1 MSDFILS
8 GLEKKEFPKT
18 TTSLT
23 KDNLFDSYF
32 EGTENISHKPKF
44 LEELKNNDKVIG
56 RKYSNKNNE
65 IKNVE
70 IFKNPK
76 FELMGISP
84 NITFI
89 YSYNQKIKN
98 GYDENKFIGF
108 RYYKKRPKWIWFKLF
123 HINQ

>member
-44 LEELKNNDKVIG
+44 LEEFKNNDKVIG
-56 RKYSNKNNE
+56 WKYSNKNNKLSMLE
-65 IKNVE
+65 Y
-70 IFKNPK
+70 FK
-76 FELMGISP
+76 ISNLNWLEYP
-84 NITFI
+84 QI
-89 YSYNQKIKN
+89 
-98 GYDENKFIGF
+98 
-108 RYYKKRPKWIWFKLF
+108 
-123 HINQ
+123 